1 MREVKRY
8 RVSPTRGL
16 VEDDGGIYP
25 IGVSAP
31 LVLAEAF
38 DDVDRERMLAQGWGE
53 SILEKL
59 TEVYK
64 ERDQLRALANRREQE
79 RDEALGAME
88 NYYARSESLLTALVK
103 CQDEREAMR
112 TQLNEAI
119 SPIKGDEGSGA

>member
-1 MREVKRY
+1 MKGVKRY

-38 DDVDRERMLAQGWGE
+38 DDVDRERMLAQGCGE

-64 ERDQLRALANRREQE
+64 ERDQLRA
-79 RDEALGAME
+79 ALGKRHP
-88 NYYARSESLLTALVK
+88 NPDPSQRVHQNCESCTCAF
-103 CQDEREAMR
+103 
-112 TQLNEAI
+112 
-119 SPIKGDEGSGA
+119 DEGEGE